1 MGGKA
6 SLAFLV
12 VSSSAVKRCDACSSR
27 ETVCPSGFG
36 GRFRSKAA
44 ADASDCGDSGSL
56 TTERSLQ
63 SDKVTLHPPILEC
76 RSKCD
81 CDKGDGAVLCLGI
94 VCGKGKLPGDNDEI
108 EGKKELGTMGE
119 INDNL
124 ANEVDGD
131 GAGFGV

>member
-1 MGGKA
+1 VGGKV

-12 VSSSAVKRCDACSSR
+12 VSSSAAKRCDSCSSR
-27 ETVCPSGFG
+27 ETVCPSASG

-44 ADASDCGDSGSL
+44 ADASDCGDSGSSL

-63 SDKVTLHPPILEC
+63 SDEVTPPPPILEC

-81 CDKGDGAVLCLGI
+81 CDKGDGAVLCLGT

-108 EGKKELGTMGE
+108 EGEKELGTMGE

-124 ANEVDGD
+124 ANEVDRD
-131 GAGFGV
+131 GV